1 MTIGV
6 MRRATLVAGMVL
18 LLALVQACTPATPAP
33 AVEPT
38 AAVEEPTA
46 GRRAAVVEEP
56 TAVVE
61 EPTAVAEQPT
71 AEAETGTGGEGVF
84 GNWEGMTTVAG
95 QELITRMAFEA
106 DGDGLKGTV
115 DFPQQNANGIPL
127 DVVTFA
133 DGKLH
138 VEVMPAP
145 RTAMFDGTL
154 EGDTITGTFAQA
166 GYEGTFELRR
176 VAGAAEALPYTAE
189 EVELQSGD
197 ITLAGTLTLPE
208 GEGPFPAVVLIT
220 GSGASTRDE
229 EIFGF
234 KIFGV
239 LADHLTRQGIAVLR
253 YDDRG
258 VGGSGGGSMDE
269 TSETFAGDV
278 AAAAAYLKGRPEIAA
293 DKIGLLGHSEGGII
307 APIVATGGVDGLA
320 IEPDDIAFV
329 VLMAGPGLAGDK
341 LIVEQ
346 GEAIAKAGGASAEE
360 IATQTAMQERVIAAA
375 LSGDGWDK
383 VEAELR
389 QTYEDA
395 AAGFTDEEKKAVGD
409 VDAWVQQMVDVQ
421 MAAVQS
427 GWMKFFLGY
436 DPAPALEKMEQP
448 VLAVLGEVDLQ
459 VPAESNRVAI
469 EAALQRGGNE
479 DHEVVV
485 ISGANHLFQLA
496 ETGSPSEYATLAPE
510 FAPCFLATVSD
521 WILEHTR

>member
-1 MTIGV
+1 MTFGV
-6 MRRATLVAGMVL
+6 MRRATLVAGMVVL
-18 LLALVQACTPATPAP
+18 LVLVQACAPATPAP
-33 AVEPT
+33 TVEPT
-38 AAVEEPTA
+38 AVLEEPTA
-46 GRRAAVVEEP
+46 VIEP

-61 EPTAVAEQPT
+61 PTTAVEQPT
-71 AEAETGTGGEGVF
+71 GEAETGTGGEGVI
-84 GNWEGMTTVAG
+84 GAWEGRTDVAG

-106 DGDGLKGTV
+106 DGDGLRGTV

-127 DVVTFA
+127 DVVTFE

-138 VEVMPAP
+138 VEVLPAP
-145 RTAMFDGTL
+145 QTAVFDGTL
-154 EGDTITGTFAQA
+154 EGDTITGTFAQS
-166 GYEGTFELRR
+166 GFEGTFELVR
-176 VAGAAEALPYTAE
+176 VGATAEVVPYSAE
-189 EVELQSGD
+189 EVEFQSGD
-197 ITLAGTLTLPE
+197 VTLAGTLTLPE

-258 VGGSGGGSMDE
+258 VGGSGGGGMDE

-278 AAAAAYLKGRPEIAA
+278 AAAAAYLKERPEIAA

-307 APIVATGGVDGLA
+307 APIVATGGVSGLA
-320 IEPDDIAFV
+320 TEPDDIAFV

-346 GEAIAKAGGASAEE
+346 GQAIAEAGGASAEE
-360 IATQTAMQERVIAAA
+360 IATQTAMQERMIAAA
-375 LSGDGWDK
+375 LSGEGWDE

-395 AAGFTDEEKKAVGD
+395 AANFTDEEKKAVGD
-409 VDAWVQQMVDVQ
+409 LDAWVQQMVDVQ

-436 DPAPALEKMEQP
+436 DPAPALEAMKQP
-448 VLAVLGEVDLQ
+448 VLALFGEYDLQ
-459 VPAESNRVAI
+459 VPAESNRLAVE
-469 EAALQRGGNE
+469 EALKRSGNADYE
-479 DHEVVV
+479 IVV
-485 ISGANHLFQLA
+485 IPGANHLFQLA

-510 FAPCFLATVSD
+510 FAPGFLGTVSD
-521 WILEHTR
+521 WILEHTQ